1 MSCSYMYILS
11 LFLSRRARSLRFLS
25 FVIAS
30 LESRIVMRARERTI
44 LLSLPAA
51 AAAAAASLCAR
62 GEVMAKVSVL
72 SVFRVVTVKWFDF
85 TRFAGTTA

>member
-51 AAAAAASLCAR
+51 AAAAASLCAR